1 MYRAATP
8 PLFLH
13 DTREEG
19 IMNDITYAASRLA
32 VRRAD
37 ELALAVERRRVV
49 AERRADC
56 ALPPQREQPRVR
68 FPRLHLPSLHG
79 ARTVRA
85 AA

>member
-1 MYRAATP
+1 MYRATTR
-8 PLFLH
+8 PLFLD

-19 IMNDITYAASRLA
+19 IMNDITFTASRLA

-56 ALPPQREQPRVR
+56 ALPPRREQPRVR
-68 FPRLHLPSLHG
+68 FPSLHLPRLHG
-79 ARTVRA
+79 ARTVRPA
-85 AA
+85 L